1 MGQYL
6 LGWVWFLKYFGVTYT
21 YLVFNNGSAPFWL
34 ACVLEAT
41 PMMECVR
48 IPTRVKKYSS
58 ALAYIVGAML
68 QGPCGR
74 LQNTPSC
81 CATKMSL
88 PPAHVVDATLQT
100 VRT

>member
-48 IPTRVKKYSS
+48 IPTTVKKYSS

-81 CATKMSL
+81 CATKMSP